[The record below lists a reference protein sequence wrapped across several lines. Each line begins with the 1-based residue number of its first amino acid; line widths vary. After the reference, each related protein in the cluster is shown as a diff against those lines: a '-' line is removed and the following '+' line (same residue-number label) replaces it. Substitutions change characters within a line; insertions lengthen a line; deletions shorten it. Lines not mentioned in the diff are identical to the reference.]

1 MLNRAPVPRKIKNAY
16 YGWWVLASTF
26 LLGTLSGGIFSNSNA
41 IFFGPIQRDLGLSST
56 QTSLIFSLVRAEGS
70 IAGPIV
76 GRLVDRFGSR
86 PMIIF
91 GGLLASSGFILLHW
105 VHNYLLFVVIFVG
118 VVGVGKSSGLGQ
130 VLISAVN
137 RWFIRR
143 RSLAMSICIT
153 GFSSGGAAILP
164 LITIGV
170 ATIGWRDVML
180 YSGIFMG
187 LIVLPLGSL
196 VKHSPEREGIGPD
209 LPFPDD
215 EDKGPKPQI
224 VDFTVRQ
231 ALRTKAYWIL
241 FTGSVLRI
249 SLWGTISVH
258 SVEMFVWKGMSAE
271 LAGFMFSLMFLM
283 SIPLRIIVGYLG
295 DKFPLQP
302 MMGGGMGAAALATVV
317 LLTVEGN
324 FAVYIFVALM
334 AIEQGTSALNWV
346 SLGNFFGRT
355 SFATLMG
362 LISVV
367 FNIGMLISPI
377 YAGYIFDET
386 GSYTIVL
393 VSFFPIYLTAAFF
406 FLITRKPRPPVQTGS
421 PAAAAYGR

>member
-1 MLNRAPVPRKIKNAY
+1 MRKVKNAY

-26 LLGTLSGGIFSNSNA
+26 LLGTLSGGIFSNSSA
-41 IFFGPIQRDLGLSST
+41 IFFGPIKNDLGLNST

-91 GGLLASSGFILLHW
+91 GGLLASSGFIALHW
-105 VHNYLLFVVIFVG
+105 VHNYVLFTVIFVG

-130 VLISAVN
+130 VLISSVN

-170 ATIGWRDVML
+170 STIGWRDVML

-187 LIVLPLGSL
+187 LIVIPLASM
-196 VKHSPEREGIGPD
+196 VRHSPERMGIGAD
-209 LPFPDD
+209 LPFPKDG
-215 EDKGPKPQI
+215 ESGSRPAAPI
-224 VDFTVRQ
+224 DFTVRQ
-231 ALRTKAYWIL
+231 ALRTKSYWIL
-241 FTGSVLRI
+241 FAGSVLRI

-258 SVEMFVWKGMSAE
+258 AVQMFEWKGMSPE
-271 LAGFMFSLMFLM
+271 MAGIMFSLMFLM
-283 SIPLRIIVGYLG
+283 SIPLRLIVGVLG

-302 MMGGGMGAAALATVV
+302 MMGGGMAAAALAVV
-317 LLTVEGN
+317 VMLVLDGN
-324 FAVYIFVALM
+324 IAVYLFVALM
-334 AIEQGTSALNWV
+334 ALEQGTSALNWV

-367 FNIGMLISPI
+367 FNIGMLITPI
-377 YAGYIFDET
+377 YAGLVFDRTE
-386 GSYTIVL
+386 SYTIVF
-393 VSFFPIYLTAAFF
+393 VSFLPIYLAAGVF
-406 FLITRKPRPPVQTGS
+406 FLMTRKPNAPVQSRTEV
-421 PAAAAYGR
+421 YGR

>member
-1 MLNRAPVPRKIKNAY
+1 MLNQVPLVRRVKGAY
-16 YGWWVLASTF
+16 YGWRVLAATF
-26 LLGTLSGGIFSNSNA
+26 VLGTLSGGIFSNSNA
-41 IFFGPIQRDLGLSST
+41 IFFGPIQRDLGLNSA

-70 IAGPIV
+70 IAGPVV

-91 GGLLASSGFILLHW
+91 GGLLASSGFIALHW
-105 VHNYLLFVVIFVG
+105 VHSYVLFMVIFAG

-164 LITIGV
+164 LITLGV
-170 ATIGWRDVML
+170 STIGWRDVML

-187 LIVLPLGSL
+187 LIVIPLASM
-196 VKHSPEREGIGPD
+196 VRHSPEQMGIGAD
-209 LPFPDD
+209 LPFAKEGEGGSRPVV
-215 EDKGPKPQI
+215 

-231 ALRTKAYWIL
+231 ALRTKSYWIL
-241 FTGSVLRI
+241 FAGTVLRI
-249 SLWGTISVH
+249 SIWGTISVH
-258 SVEMFVWKGMSAE
+258 SVQMFVWKGMSDE
-271 LAGFMFSLMFLM
+271 MAGIMFSLMFLM
-283 SIPLRIIVGYLG
+283 SIPLRLIVGFLG

-302 MMGGGMGAAALATVV
+302 MMGLGMMAASLAVVALLVV
-317 LLTVEGN
+317 DGN
-324 FAVYIFVALM
+324 LAVYLFVSLM
-334 AIEQGTSALNWV
+334 AIEQGTSSLNWV

-377 YAGYIFDET
+377 YAGIMFDRT
-386 GSYTIVL
+386 GSYSVVL
-393 VSFFPIYLTAAFF
+393 ISFLPIYMMAGVF
-406 FLITRKPRPPVQTGS
+406 FLMTRKPNAPISARTPV
-421 PAAAAYGR
+421 YGR

>member
-1 MLNRAPVPRKIKNAY
+1 MLNHAPLPRKVKNAY

-26 LLGTLSGGIFSNSNA
+26 LLGTLSGGIFSNSSA
-41 IFFGPIQRDLGLSST
+41 IFFGPIKHDLGLNST

-76 GRLVDRFGSR
+76 GRMVDRFGSR

-91 GGLLASSGFILLHW
+91 GGLLASSGFIALHW
-105 VHNYLLFVVIFVG
+105 VHNYVLFTVIFVG

-164 LITIGV
+164 LITLGV
-170 ATIGWRDVML
+170 STIGWRDVML

-187 LIVLPLGSL
+187 LIVIPLASL
-196 VKHSPEREGIGPD
+196 VRHSPERMGIGAD
-209 LPFPDD
+209 LPFPH
-215 EDKGPKPQI
+215 EGEKEPQPAI
-224 VDFTVRQ
+224 IDFTVRQ
-231 ALRTKAYWIL
+231 ALRTKSYWIL

-258 SVEMFVWKGMSAE
+258 AVQMFEWKGLSPEM
-271 LAGFMFSLMFLM
+271 AGIMFSVMFLM
-283 SIPLRIIVGYLG
+283 SIPLRLIVGVLG

-302 MMGGGMGAAALATVV
+302 MMGGGMVAAALAVFV
-317 LLTVEGN
+317 MLTVDGN
-324 FAVYIFVALM
+324 IAVYLFVALM

-367 FNIGMLISPI
+367 FNIGMLITPI
-377 YAGYIFDET
+377 YAGFVFDRT
-386 GSYTIVL
+386 NSYTV
-393 VSFFPIYLTAAFF
+393 VMASFLPIYLLAAVF
-406 FLITRKPRPPVQTGS
+406 FLLTRKPSPPVTAR
-421 PAAAAYGR
+421 AAAAGVRA

>member
-1 MLNRAPVPRKIKNAY
+1 MLNRAPLPRKVKNAY
-16 YGWWVLASTF
+16 FGWWVLTSTF
-26 LLGTLSGGIFSNSNA
+26 LLGTLSGGIFSNSSG
-41 IFFGPIQRDLGLSST
+41 IFFGPIKRDLGLNSA
-56 QTSLIFSLVRAEGS
+56 QTALIFSLVRAEGS
-70 IAGPIV
+70 VAGPIV

-91 GGLLASSGFILLHW
+91 GGLLASSGFIALHW
-105 VHNYLLFVVIFVG
+105 VHNYILFIVIFVG

-164 LITIGV
+164 LITLGV
-170 ATIGWRDVML
+170 STIGWRDVML

-187 LIVLPLGSL
+187 LIVIPLASL

-209 LPFPDD
+209 LPFTVEGKEETSVAP
-215 EDKGPKPQI
+215 

-249 SLWGTISVH
+249 SLWGTVSVH
-258 SVEMFVWKGMSAE
+258 AVEMFVWKGMSHE
-271 LAGFMFSLMFLM
+271 MAGLMFSLMFLL
-283 SIPLRIIVGYLG
+283 SIPLRLVVG
-295 DKFPLQP
+295 DKWPLQP
-302 MMGGGMGAAALATVV
+302 MMGSGMGAAALATLAMLTIDGNVAVYMFVV
-317 LLTVEGN
+317 LM
-324 FAVYIFVALM
+324 AV
-334 AIEQGTSALNWV
+334 EQGTSSLNWV
-346 SLGNFFGRT
+346 SLGNFFGRS

-367 FNIGMLISPI
+367 FNIGMLITPI
-377 YAGYIFDET
+377 YAGVVFDRT
-386 GSYTIVL
+386 DSYSVVL
-393 VSFFPIYLTAAFF
+393 VSFLPIYIMAGFF
-406 FLITRKPRPPVQTGS
+406 FLMTRKPPP
-421 PAAAAYGR
+421 PALPREMAFGR

>member
-1 MLNRAPVPRKIKNAY
+1 MLNRAPLPRKVKNAY
-16 YGWWVLASTF
+16 FGWWVLTSTF
-26 LLGTLSGGIFSNSNA
+26 LLGTLSGGIFSNSSG
-41 IFFGPIQRDLGLSST
+41 IFFGPIKRDLGLNSA
-56 QTSLIFSLVRAEGS
+56 QTALIFSLVRAEGS
-70 IAGPIV
+70 VAGPIV

-91 GGLLASSGFILLHW
+91 GGLLASSGFIALHW
-105 VHNYLLFVVIFVG
+105 VHNYILFIVIFVG

-164 LITIGV
+164 LITLGV
-170 ATIGWRDVML
+170 STIGWRDVML

-187 LIVLPLGSL
+187 LIVIPLASL

-209 LPFPDD
+209 LPFTVEGKEETSVAP
-215 EDKGPKPQI
+215 

-249 SLWGTISVH
+249 SLWGTVSVH
-258 SVEMFVWKGMSAE
+258 AVEMFVWKGMSHE
-271 LAGFMFSLMFLM
+271 MAGLMFSLMFLL
-283 SIPLRIIVGYLG
+283 SIPLRLVVGFLG
-295 DKFPLQP
+295 DKWPLQP
-302 MMGGGMGAAALATVV
+302 MMGSGMGAAALATLAMLTIDGNAAVYMFVV
-317 LLTVEGN
+317 LM
-324 FAVYIFVALM
+324 AV
-334 AIEQGTSALNWV
+334 EQGTSSLNWA
-346 SLGNFFGRT
+346 SLGNLIGGS

-367 FNIGMLISPI
+367 FNIGMLITPI
-377 YAGYIFDET
+377 YAGVVFDRT
-386 GSYTIVL
+386 DSYSVVL
-393 VSFFPIYLTAAFF
+393 VSFLPIYLMAGFF
-406 FLITRKPRPPVQTGS
+406 FLMTRKPPP
-421 PAAAAYGR
+421 PALPREMAFGR

>member
-1 MLNRAPVPRKIKNAY
+1 MLNQVPLVRKVRGAY
-16 YGWWVLASTF
+16 YGWRVLTATF

-41 IFFGPIQRDLGLSST
+41 IFFGPIQRDLGLNSA

-70 IAGPIV
+70 IAGPVV

-86 PMIIF
+86 PMIVF
-91 GGLLASSGFILLHW
+91 GGLLASSGFVALHW
-105 VHNYLLFVVIFVG
+105 VHNYVLFIVIFVG

-164 LITIGV
+164 LITLGV
-170 ATIGWRDVML
+170 STIGWRDVML
-180 YSGIFMG
+180 FSGIFMG
-187 LIVLPLGSL
+187 LIVIPLASL
-196 VKHSPEREGIGPD
+196 VRHSPERMGIGAD
-209 LPFPDD
+209 LPFPKEGEEADQ
-215 EDKGPKPQI
+215 PAP

-231 ALRTKAYWIL
+231 ALRTKSYWIL
-241 FTGSVLRI
+241 FAGSVLRI

-258 SVEMFVWKGMSAE
+258 AVQMFVWKGMSAE
-271 LAGFMFSLMFLM
+271 MAGIMFSLMFLL
-283 SIPLRIIVGYLG
+283 SIPLRLIVGFLG

-302 MMGGGMGAAALATVV
+302 MMGGGMGAAALAALAMLVID
-317 LLTVEGN
+317 GN
-324 FAVYIFVALM
+324 LAVYLFVGLM
-334 AIEQGTSALNWV
+334 AIEQGTSSLNWV

-362 LISVV
+362 MISVA

-377 YAGYIFDET
+377 YAGLIFDRT
-386 GSYTIVL
+386 GSYTVVL
-393 VSFFPIYLTAAFF
+393 ASFLPIYLTAGGF
-406 FLITRKPRPPVQTGS
+406 FLLTRKPAAPV
-421 PAAAAYGR
+421 PAREGVYGR

>member
-1 MLNRAPVPRKIKNAY
+1 MVRRVRGAY
-16 YGWWVLASTF
+16 YGWRVLTATF

-41 IFFGPIQRDLGLSST
+41 IFFGPIQRDLGLNSA

-70 IAGPIV
+70 IAGPVV

-91 GGLLASSGFILLHW
+91 GGLLASSGFIALHW
-105 VHNYLLFVVIFVG
+105 VHSYVLFIIIFVG

-164 LITIGV
+164 LITLGV
-170 ATIGWRDVML
+170 STIGWRDVML
-180 YSGIFMG
+180 CSGIFMG
-187 LIVLPLGSL
+187 IIVIPLASF
-196 VKHSPEREGIGPD
+196 VRHSPERMGIGAD
-209 LPFPDD
+209 LPFVKEGDGGSRPAV
-215 EDKGPKPQI
+215 

-231 ALRTKAYWIL
+231 ALRTKSYWIL
-241 FTGSVLRI
+241 FAGSVLRI

-258 SVEMFVWKGMSAE
+258 SVQMFVWKGMSAE
-271 LAGFMFSLMFLM
+271 MAGIMFSLMFLM
-283 SIPLRIIVGYLG
+283 SIPLRLIVGFLG

-302 MMGGGMGAAALATVV
+302 MMGLGMASASLAV
-317 LLTVEGN
+317 LAMLIVDGN
-324 FAVYIFVALM
+324 LAVYLFVSLM
-334 AIEQGTSALNWV
+334 AIEQGTSSLNWV

-362 LISVV
+362 LISVA

-377 YAGYIFDET
+377 YAGIMFDRT
-386 GSYTIVL
+386 GSYSVVL
-393 VSFFPIYLTAAFF
+393 ASFLPIYVVAGVF
-406 FLITRKPRPPVQTGS
+406 FLMTRKPRAPVS
-421 PAAAAYGR
+421 ARAPVYGR